1 MPEPQGGSLEQK
13 LSGLIERLT
22 SAFGERL
29 VSAILYGSAAAG
41 DWHTQRSDLNVLCVL
56 DRLTPAELASS
67 EPVFRWWREQGNP
80 PPLLLTAQEAGSSSD
95 CFPMEFHDMRA
106 HRRVLFGAD
115 VIRDITIE
123 NVFYRAQVEHELR
136 SKQIRLRQKAAE
148 LLSNPERLI
157 RLLTDSVSTFC
168 VLGRHALILS
178 GNEPRWKKSEI
189 LIALEAVLAHPMPAF
204 NEILAIRESG
214 KLPSRANAIPLL
226 EKYLAEIGAL
236 VRFVDTLAK

>member
-1 MPEPQGGSLEQK
+1 MSKPQGGGLEQK

-22 SAFGERL
+22 SAFGDRL

-56 DRLTPAELASS
+56 DRLTPAELAKS

-80 PPLLLTAQEAGSSSD
+80 PPLLLTAEEVTTSSD

-115 VIRDITIE
+115 VIRDVTVE

-148 LLSNPERLI
+148 LLSNPGQLVK
-157 RLLTDSVSTFC
+157 LLTDSVSTFC

-189 LIALEAVLAHPMPAF
+189 VAALEVALGRPMQAF
-204 NEILAIRESG
+204 SEILAIRESG
-214 KLPSRANAIPLL
+214 KLPSGASAVALL

-236 VRFVDTLAK
+236 VCFVDTLAK